1 VQLNHAASSAGS
13 IKSKSLLQSEMM
25 EDGNGSTSSPL
36 IVREKSSV
44 SPTILYNES
53 TQEEPIILPEMKM
66 LPANYSQ
73 CEFLDLVD
81 LIGMLSQILHMNFP
95 IYVSLVVIPSMLTFM
110 IARMLMQLMGIN
122 VRPINHVD

>member
-1 VQLNHAASSAGS
+1 
-13 IKSKSLLQSEMM
+13 M

-53 TQEEPIILPEMKM
+53 TQEEPMILPEMKM

-122 VRPINHVD
+122 VRPINAVD